1 MAFIAIEHGLKNIF
15 DDYDSFIFPSN
26 KTQNRDRLYKHY
38 EILYVVK
45 YRLQFIKIKDPEYL
59 KAKFE
64 NLLGEYLVRN

>member
-1 MAFIAIEHGLKNIF
+1 MAFIAIEYWLKNIF

-45 YRLQFIKIKDPEYL
+45 YRLPFIKIKDPEYL

>member
-1 MAFIAIEHGLKNIF
+1 MAFIAIEYWLKNIF
-15 DDYDSFIFPSN
+15 DDYDSFIFPNN

-38 EILYVVK
+38 EILRVVK
-45 YRLQFIKIKDPEYL
+45 YRLPFIKIKDPEYL